1 MLMCLS
7 GGYLS
12 VAILSNSVIVQSG
25 LGMFINWCSQE
36 CISGL
41 IVGINENS
49 NLGVGCC
56 LFWLKYLVKCGKFLV
71 AFI

>member
-7 GGYLS
+7 GGFLS
-12 VAILSNSVIVQSG
+12 VAILSNIVVVQSG
-25 LGMFINWCSQE
+25 LGMFISWCSQE

-41 IVGINENS
+41 IVVINANS

-56 LFWLKYLVKCGKFLV
+56 LF
-71 AFI
+71 